1 MSDVSST
8 SSTTYTGM
16 SGAGGGD
23 MIRITG
29 MATGLDVDGMV
40 KKMMAAEQTK
50 LDKVKQQQQ
59 LIQWKQEAYQAIIK
73 DVKDLQSSFFDSSS
87 SDKNILSSTNF
98 AAYSVSGDNT
108 TTVDTSVAAIKP
120 QVGAKTGKYTVRV
133 DTLASGA
140 GISNTLAGI
149 QLSTKLTEINSG
161 LTGNIQLI
169 INANGSSSNT
179 TITLDNSSG
188 TKTLNDLISA
198 INNQSGGNVKAAFSE
213 LTGEFGLNTTK
224 TGDSTSLAIESGT
237 TSSFSSI
244 FGNDFVGK
252 TINSNIDTGT
262 FTKAHIG
269 TNADVTITPPGR
281 STGIQVTT
289 QTSNNFTIDNVS
301 YNLSSTSTS
310 PVTVNVGQDT
320 DKVYDKIK
328 SFIDKYNSVVDEIE
342 TKLDEKKNNDYNPL
356 TDSQKESMS
365 DSQVTAWETKAKT
378 GVLRNDDD
386 LRSMLNN
393 LRSAFTTVVSNAG
406 LSIGTYNDNS
416 IGIDTSS
423 DYDKPGH
430 IEITDESKLKDA
442 ITNRGDQIVKL
453 FTNVSSSSDKTTAY
467 SENGIFT
474 RIKNILQDNVGYTNT
489 TLNSAILTAYA
500 NKQDDYSS
508 YGSSGNNTLPDQL
521 YQKQLQIKQMT
532 DAMSDKQEKY
542 YQQFSALETA
552 MESLN
557 NQQSML
563 SSMLGS

>member
-23 MIRITG
+23 LIRLTG
-29 MATGLDVDGMV
+29 MASGLDVDGTV

-50 LDKVKQQQQ
+50 LDKIKQQQQ
-59 LIQWKQEAYQAIIK
+59 LIQWKQDAYQAIIK

-98 AAYSVSGDNT
+98 AAYSVSGVNT

-120 QVGAKTGKYTVRV
+120 QVGAKTGNYTVHV

-140 GISNTLAGI
+140 GISNTLAGK
-149 QLSTKLTEINSG
+149 QLSTKLTDIDSS

-169 INANGSSSNT
+169 INANGSGSNT
-179 TITLDNSSG
+179 TIILDNSSG
-188 TKTLNDLISA
+188 TKTLSDLISA

-213 LTGEFGLNTTK
+213 LTGEFDLNTTK
-224 TGDSTSLAIESGT
+224 TGASTSLAIESGT

-252 TINSNIDTGT
+252 TINSDINTNT

-301 YNLSSTSTS
+301 YNLSSTGTI
-310 PVTVNVGQDT
+310 TVNVGQDT

-342 TKLDEKKNNDYNPL
+342 TKLDEKKDNNYNPL

-365 DSQVTAWETKAKT
+365 DSQITAWETKAKT

-393 LRSAFTTVVSNAG
+393 LRSAFTTAVSNAG
-406 LSIGTYNDNS
+406 LSIGTYGDNS

-532 DAMSDKQEKY
+532 AAMSDKQEQY

-557 NQQSML
+557 NQQSTL

>member
-23 MIRITG
+23 LIRLTG
-29 MATGLDVDGMV
+29 MATGLDVDGTV

-120 QVGAKTGKYTVRV
+120 QVGAKTGKYTVNV
-133 DTLASGA
+133 AKLASGA
-140 GISNTLAGI
+140 GISNTLTGM
-149 QLSTKLTEINSG
+149 QLSTKLAGIG

-188 TKTLNDLISA
+188 DKTLGDLINA
-198 INNQSGGNVKAAFSE
+198 INNQGVGNVKAAFSE
-213 LTGEFGLNTTK
+213 LTGEFDLNTTK

-237 TSSFSSI
+237 TSSFTSI
-244 FGNDFVGK
+244 FGNNFIGQ
-252 TINSNIDTGT
+252 TINSDIDTNT
-262 FTKAHIG
+262 YTKAHMG
-269 TNADVTITPPGR
+269 TNADVTIKPPGTT
-281 STGIQVTT
+281 TGTDVKT
-289 QTSNNFTIDNVS
+289 QASNNFTIDNVS
-301 YNLSSTSTS
+301 YNLSSTGEI
-310 PVTVNVGQDT
+310 TVNVGQDT

-342 TKLDEKKNNDYNPL
+342 TKLDEKKDNDYNPL

-365 DSQVTAWETKAKT
+365 DSQVTAWETKAKV

-393 LRSAFTTVVSNAG
+393 LRSSFTTAVSNAG
-406 LSIGTYNDNS
+406 LSIGTYGDNS

-430 IEITDESKLKDA
+430 IEITDEGKLKDA

-467 SENGIFT
+467 NENGIFT

-500 NKQDDYSS
+500 NKQDDYSI
-508 YGSSGNNTLPDQL
+508 YGTSSNNTLPDQL

-532 DAMSDKQEKY
+532 AAMSDKQEQY

>member
-23 MIRITG
+23 LIRLTG
-29 MATGLDVDGMV
+29 MATGLDVDGTV

-73 DVKDLQSSFFDSSS
+73 NVKDLQSSFFDSSS

-98 AAYSVSGDNT
+98 AAYSVSGVNT

-120 QVGAKTGKYTVRV
+120 QVGAKTGKYTVHV

-140 GISNTLAGI
+140 GISKTLTGI
-149 QLSTKLTEINSG
+149 QLSTKLTDIHSD
-161 LTGNIQLI
+161 LIGNIQLI
-169 INANGSSSNT
+169 INANGSTSNT

-198 INNQSGGNVKAAFSE
+198 INNQSGGNVKAVFSE
-213 LTGEFGLNTTK
+213 LTGEFSLNTIK
-224 TGDSTSLAIESGT
+224 TGASTSLAIESST
-237 TSSFSSI
+237 TSSLSSI
-244 FGNDFVGK
+244 LGSSIIGQ
-252 TINSNIDTGT
+252 TINSDIDTNT
-262 FTKAHIG
+262 YTTAHKG
-269 TNADVTITPPGR
+269 TNADVTITPPGK

-289 QTSNNFTIDNVS
+289 QTSNNFTIDNVN
-301 YNLSSTSTS
+301 YNLSGTGEIS
-310 PVTVNVGQDT
+310 VNVGQDT

-342 TKLDEKKNNDYNPL
+342 TKLDEKKDNDYNPL

-365 DSQVTAWETKAKT
+365 DSQITAWETKAKT

-393 LRSAFTTVVSNAG
+393 LRSAFTTAVSNAG
-406 LSIGTYNDNS
+406 LSIGTYGDNS

-430 IEITDESKLKDA
+430 IEITDESKLKEA
-442 ITNRGDQIVKL
+442 ITSRGDQIVKL

-474 RIKNILQDNVGYTNT
+474 RIKNILQDNVGFTNT

-500 NKQDDYSS
+500 NKQDDYSI
-508 YGSSGNNTLPDQL
+508 YGASGNNTLPDQL
-521 YQKQLQIKQMT
+521 YEKQLQIKQMT

-557 NQQSML
+557 SQQSML